1 MSLANKRRWNKKTPS
16 AGSESGHWMAEPVK
30 HLAER
35 LAKYRST
42 SRKNSPV
49 IPVSLAGIA
58 MCLSA
63 RMKKVAALPGISG
76 NDAARPDQ
84 SRSVPSD
91 TSRTNGRPCILV
103 DTDMMDELTEASDK
117 SLHPAAWIDKYGDY
131 LYRYALSRLRDGDAA
146 EEVVQETFVAALRH
160 VNQYEAKGS
169 ERAWLLG
176 ILKRKI
182 IDLIRAR
189 NRTTSL
195 ATEDSND
202 PSEALFD
209 RQGNWQD
216 RTRSAVNQP
225 LDSLERED
233 FWRILRG
240 CLETLPPRQAGVFTL
255 REMDDQTTEE
265 ICKLLEITAS
275 NLWVLLYRARL
286 QLSNC
291 MKSRWQQ
298 DLG

>member
-1 MSLANKRRWNKKTPS
+1 MLN
-16 AGSESGHWMAEPVK
+16 
-30 HLAER
+30 
-35 LAKYRST
+35 
-42 SRKNSPV
+42 
-49 IPVSLAGIA
+49 
-58 MCLSA
+58 
-63 RMKKVAALPGISG
+63 
-76 NDAARPDQ
+76 
-84 SRSVPSD
+84 
-91 TSRTNGRPCILV
+91 
-103 DTDMMDELTEASDK
+103 
-117 SLHPAAWIDKYGDY
+117 PAAWVDQYGDY
-131 LYRYALSRLRDGDAA
+131 LFRYALSRLRDADAA

-209 RQGNWQD
+209 RQGNWRD

-233 FWRILRG
+233 FWHVLRG
-240 CLETLPPRQAGVFTL
+240 CLETLPARQADVFTL

-265 ICKLLEITAS
+265 ICKELEITAS

>member
-1 MSLANKRRWNKKTPS
+1 
-16 AGSESGHWMAEPVK
+16 
-30 HLAER
+30 
-35 LAKYRST
+35 
-42 SRKNSPV
+42 
-49 IPVSLAGIA
+49 
-58 MCLSA
+58 
-63 RMKKVAALPGISG
+63 
-76 NDAARPDQ
+76 
-84 SRSVPSD
+84 
-91 TSRTNGRPCILV
+91 
-103 DTDMMDELTEASDK
+103 MDETTEARHQM
-117 SLHPAAWIDKYGDY
+117 LNPAAWVDQYGDY
-131 LYRYALSRLRDGDAA
+131 LYRYALSRLRDADAA
-146 EEVVQETFVAALRH
+146 EEVVQETFVAGLRH
-160 VNQYEAKGS
+160 VGQYEAKGS

-182 IDLIRAR
+182 IDLMRAR

-233 FWRILRG
+233 FWRVLRG
-240 CLETLPPRQAGVFTL
+240 CLETLPSRQADVFTL

-265 ICKLLEITAS
+265 ICKELEITAS

-291 MKSRWQQ
+291 TKSRWQQ

>member
-1 MSLANKRRWNKKTPS
+1 
-16 AGSESGHWMAEPVK
+16 
-30 HLAER
+30 
-35 LAKYRST
+35 
-42 SRKNSPV
+42 
-49 IPVSLAGIA
+49 
-58 MCLSA
+58 
-63 RMKKVAALPGISG
+63 
-76 NDAARPDQ
+76 
-84 SRSVPSD
+84 
-91 TSRTNGRPCILV
+91 
-103 DTDMMDELTEASDK
+103 MDELTKANNK
-117 SLHPAAWIDKYGDY
+117 TLKPAEWVDQYGDY
-131 LYRYALSRLRDGDAA
+131 LYRYAVSRLRDGDAA

-160 VNQYEAKGS
+160 VHQYEAKGS

-195 ATEDSND
+195 ADEDSND

-209 RQGNWQD
+209 RNGSWQKEV
-216 RTRSAVNQP
+216 RTARFAP

-240 CLETLPPRQAGVFTL
+240 CLETLPAKQADVFSL
-255 REMDDQTTEE
+255 REMDDQTTDE
-265 ICKLLEITAS
+265 ICKGLDITAS

-298 DLG
+298 DQA

>member
-1 MSLANKRRWNKKTPS
+1 
-16 AGSESGHWMAEPVK
+16 
-30 HLAER
+30 
-35 LAKYRST
+35 
-42 SRKNSPV
+42 
-49 IPVSLAGIA
+49 
-58 MCLSA
+58 
-63 RMKKVAALPGISG
+63 
-76 NDAARPDQ
+76 
-84 SRSVPSD
+84 
-91 TSRTNGRPCILV
+91 
-103 DTDMMDELTEASDK
+103 MDELTKANSK
-117 SLHPAAWIDKYGDY
+117 TLNPAEWVDQYGDY
-131 LYRYALSRLRDGDAA
+131 LYRYAVSRLRDGDAA

-160 VNQYEAKGS
+160 VDQYEAKGS

-195 ATEDSND
+195 ADEDSND

-209 RQGNWQD
+209 RSGSWQKEI
-216 RTRSAVNQP
+216 RSAHYAP

-240 CLETLPPRQAGVFTL
+240 CLDKLPARQADVFVL
-255 REMDDQTTEE
+255 REMDDQTTEK
-265 ICKLLEITAS
+265 ICQELEITAS
-275 NLWVLLYRARL
+275 NLWVILYRARL

-298 DLG
+298 DQA